1 MFETKVRE
9 IIENNQEIM
18 DVLTIIEEL
27 NLKEGCL
34 CAGTIRNLIWQELFD
49 DSKGSKILTD
59 VDVIFFDPEMSYDET
74 LKREKELNSNSPN
87 YQWELKNQVYMHV
100 HHPNQTP
107 YKSVE
112 DAISNFPERCT
123 AVGAYLKNGRL
134 QLIAPFGWEDNI
146 TGIVRPTPS
155 FSESLTHLAY
165 YKKRVASKDWQIRW
179 PKLIIKEN

>member
-18 DVLTIIEEL
+18 DVLRIIEGL
-27 NLKEGCL
+27 DLKEGCL
-34 CAGTIRNLIWQELFD
+34 CAGTIRNLIWQEVFD
-49 DSKGSKILTD
+49 NSETAMILTD

-74 LKREKELNSNSPN
+74 LKREKELNSNTPN
-87 YQWELKNQVYMHV
+87 CQWELKNQVYMHV

-123 AVGAYLKNGRL
+123 AVGAYLENDKLR
-134 QLIAPFGWEDNI
+134 LIAPFGWNDNVR
-146 TGIVRPTPS
+146 GIVRPTPS
-155 FSESLTHLAY
+155 FSESSTNLAY
-165 YKKRVASKDWQIRW
+165 YKTRVESKNWQMRW